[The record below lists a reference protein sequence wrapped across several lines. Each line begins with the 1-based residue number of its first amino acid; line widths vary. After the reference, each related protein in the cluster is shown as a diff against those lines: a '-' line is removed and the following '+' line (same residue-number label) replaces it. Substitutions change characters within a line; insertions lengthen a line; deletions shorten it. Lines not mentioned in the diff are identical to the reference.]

1 MVIWRS
7 VAYAA
12 RFYGIKED
20 SVLKWIKRG
29 RFFSVGIPVYQDKS
43 HRWWIAIPEEKEK
56 PDSKN

>member
-12 RFYGIKED
+12 KFYGIHEK
-20 SVLKWIKRG
+20 SLINWIKRG

-43 HRWWIAIPEEKEK
+43 KRWWIAIPEDDKK
-56 PDSKN
+56 VVSKD